1 MVRGAA
7 ASQSNLSWRNVN
19 KSSLNAPVK
28 TKVADQAYTV
38 ASSSNLK
45 EFDESLRAGSYAE
58 VLQSL
63 NNIIKT
69 QPAMADDL
77 QIVGVHE
84 LA

>member
-1 MVRGAA
+1 
-7 ASQSNLSWRNVN
+7 
-19 KSSLNAPVK
+19 
-28 TKVADQAYTV
+28 V
-38 ASSSNLK
+38 ASSSNLA
-45 EFDESLRAGSYAE
+45 EFDQNLRSGSYAE

-63 NNIIKT
+63 NHIIKT